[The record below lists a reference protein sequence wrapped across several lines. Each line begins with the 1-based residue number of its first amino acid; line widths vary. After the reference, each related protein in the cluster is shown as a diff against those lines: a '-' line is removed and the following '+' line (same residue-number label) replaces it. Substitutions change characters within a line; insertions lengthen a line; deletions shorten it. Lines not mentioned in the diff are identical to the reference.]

1 MNENTAENLEV
12 EQEENV
18 VPDIEVQV
26 VDDTPQEDQGRPAR
40 TEGTKPDIPEDD
52 EISKYKGDAQK
63 RIKQLK
69 RMLEDE
75 KFLEFLSNK
84 DSKED
89 ALLFLAKSNEFDM
102 YIAFNEQFEP
112 YIHDKDFG
120 LINHMKKMLRV
131 LQSENFIKN
140 SSVRPQ
146 AKRYVEMYLWYD
158 KMPEEE
164 LPF

>member
-1 MNENTAENLEV
+1 MPTAKQQWL
-12 EQEENV
+12 
-18 VPDIEVQV
+18 DKY
-26 VDDTPQEDQGRPAR
+26 DTYYAA
-40 TEGTKPDIPEDD
+40 TEYNRKRYG
-52 EISKYKGDAQK
+52 K

-69 RMLEDE
+69 HMLEDE
-75 KFLEFLSNK
+75 NFLEFLSNEDCK
-84 DSKED
+84 QD

-102 YIAFNEQFEP
+102 YIAFNEQGEA
-112 YIHDKDFG
+112 YIHDHDFG

-140 SSVRPQ
+140 SSSRPQ

-158 KMPEEE
+158 KEPSFNVDDPGE

>member
-1 MNENTAENLEV
+1 MPTEQQQWLNTYNTYHA
-12 EQEENV
+12 
-18 VPDIEVQV
+18 
-26 VDDTPQEDQGRPAR
+26 A
-40 TEGTKPDIPEDD
+40 TEYNRQHYG
-52 EISKYKGDAQK
+52 K

-84 DSKED
+84 DSIQD

-102 YIAFNEQFEP
+102 YIAFNEQGEA
-112 YIHDKDFG
+112 YIHDHDFG

-131 LQSENFIKN
+131 LQSENFIRY
-140 SSVRPQ
+140 SSSRPQ

-158 KMPEEE
+158 KEPVDTEPLPD

>member
-1 MNENTAENLEV
+1 MPTEKQQWLEKYNTYFA
-12 EQEENV
+12 
-18 VPDIEVQV
+18 
-26 VDDTPQEDQGRPAR
+26 A
-40 TEGTKPDIPEDD
+40 TEYNRKHYG
-52 EISKYKGDAQK
+52 K

-69 RMLEDE
+69 KMLEDE

-102 YIAFNEQFEP
+102 YIAFNEQGEP

-140 SSVRPQ
+140 SQTRPQ

-158 KMPEEE
+158 KEPVDTEPLPD

>member
-1 MNENTAENLEV
+1 MPTEQQSWLDRYNTYHA
-12 EQEENV
+12 
-18 VPDIEVQV
+18 
-26 VDDTPQEDQGRPAR
+26 A
-40 TEGTKPDIPEDD
+40 TEYNRQHYG
-52 EISKYKGDAQK
+52 K

-84 DSKED
+84 DCKED
-89 ALLFLAKSNEFDM
+89 ALLYLAKSNEFDM
-102 YIAFNEQFEP
+102 YITFNEQGEP
-112 YIHDKDFG
+112 YIHDHDFG

-140 SSVRPQ
+140 SPVRPQ

-158 KMPEEE
+158 REAVVDDPGE

>member
-1 MNENTAENLEV
+1 MPTAKQQWLDKYNTYYA
-12 EQEENV
+12 
-18 VPDIEVQV
+18 
-26 VDDTPQEDQGRPAR
+26 A
-40 TEGTKPDIPEDD
+40 TEYNRKRYG
-52 EISKYKGDAQK
+52 K

-69 RMLEDE
+69 HMLEDE

-89 ALLFLAKSNEFDM
+89 ILHFLAKSNEFDM

-112 YIHDKDFG
+112 YIHDNDFG

-131 LQSENFIKN
+131 LQSEHYIAN
-140 SSVRPQ
+140 SSARPQ

-158 KMPEEE
+158 KEPVDTEPLPD

>member
-1 MNENTAENLEV
+1 MPTEQQQWLEKYNTYYA
-12 EQEENV
+12 
-18 VPDIEVQV
+18 
-26 VDDTPQEDQGRPAR
+26 A
-40 TEGTKPDIPEDD
+40 TEYNRQHYG
-52 EISKYKGDAQK
+52 K

-84 DSKED
+84 DCKED
-89 ALLFLAKSNEFDM
+89 ILEYLAKSTEFDM
-102 YIAFNEQFEP
+102 YIAYTEQGDP
-112 YIHDKDFG
+112 YIHDHDFG

-146 AKRYVEMYLWYD
+146 AKRYVEMYVWYYQLPD
-158 KMPEEE
+158 EE

>member
-1 MNENTAENLEV
+1 MPTEQQQWLDKYNTYHA
-12 EQEENV
+12 
-18 VPDIEVQV
+18 
-26 VDDTPQEDQGRPAR
+26 A
-40 TEGTKPDIPEDD
+40 TEYNRQHYG
-52 EISKYKGDAQK
+52 K

-84 DSKED
+84 DSIQD

-102 YIAFNEQFEP
+102 YIAFNEQGEP
-112 YIHDKDFG
+112 YIHDNDFG

-131 LQSENFIKN
+131 LQSEHFIKN
-140 SSVRPQ
+140 SSSRPQ

-158 KMPEEE
+158 KLPEEE